1 MPALSV
7 RSQGSR
13 AANPGHTLTLSGIH
27 APRTTNQD
35 DDVAVSA
42 DAAAVRAPAPKARR
56 QALAGAGLV
65 SAATLGAGVLI
76 YGFHVLAARRLGPE
90 AYGQIAVLWAAL
102 FLTVI
107 VLFRPL
113 EQTTSRETANR
124 LARDEEARTVVK
136 AVGRLAAGLL
146 LALGLGLA
154 LGWSFVTDR
163 LFLGNDAMTTMLLAG
178 IAFYGGAY
186 VTRGLLAGTRWFPG
200 YALGLVADSVVRL
213 LVAAPLIVFA
223 SQDLAAA
230 AIAVAGL
237 GGLVVPLAVGRK
249 RLRKAIDA
257 GASHSS
263 FRLRSALGFA
273 MPAAVVA
280 AADQVLV
287 NGGPLLVMLGG
298 GAGASKAAGVV
309 FAATMLVRVPVYLF
323 QGLAASLLPNLT
335 RLQAVDGGI
344 RFRRAVQQTV
354 VLLSA
359 GGVVIVTGA
368 ALFGP
373 EGMQLLYGDDFTA
386 GRLELVLLAAG
397 VAFYLGAAT
406 FSQAL
411 LALGAAGRAAI
422 AWTAAATLFVALYA
436 VVPGEP
442 LFRIAVA
449 FLGATAGALVGTAAT
464 LLRVGAR

>member
-1 MPALSV
+1 ML
-7 RSQGSR
+7 
-13 AANPGHTLTLSGIH
+13 
-27 APRTTNQD
+27 
-35 DDVAVSA
+35 
-42 DAAAVRAPAPKARR
+42 KARK

-65 SAATLGAGVLI
+65 SAATLGAGLLI
-76 YGFHVLAARRLGPE
+76 YGFHVLAARKLGPE

-124 LARDEEARTVVK
+124 LARGEEAGTVVR

-154 LGWSFVTDR
+154 LAWTFVTDR
-163 LFLGNDAMTTMLLAG
+163 LFLGNDGMTAMLLAG
-178 IAFYGGAY
+178 IVFYGGAY

-200 YALGLVADSVVRL
+200 YGLGLIADSVVRL
-213 LVAAPLIVFA
+213 LVAAPLVLIA
-223 SQDLAAA
+223 SQNLAAA
-230 AIAVAGL
+230 AIAAAGL
-237 GGLVVPLAVGRK
+237 GGLAVPLLVGRR
-249 RLRKAIDA
+249 RLRAALA
-257 GASHSS
+257 GSQDSS
-263 FRLRSALGFA
+263 FRLGSALGFA
-273 MPAAVVA
+273 MPAGVVA

-298 GAGASKAAGVV
+298 GAGASKAAGLV

-323 QGLAASLLPNLT
+323 QGFAASLLPNLT
-335 RLQAVDGGI
+335 RLQAVDGSI
-344 RFRRAVQQTV
+344 RFRRAVRQTV
-354 VLLSA
+354 LLLLA
-359 GGVVIVTGA
+359 GGVVIVAGA
-368 ALFGP
+368 AVAGP
-373 EGMQLLYGDDFTA
+373 EGMRILYGDDFTA
-386 GRLELVLLAAG
+386 GRVELVLLAAG

-411 LALGAAGRAAI
+411 LALGAAGRTAI
-422 AWTAAATLFVALYA
+422 GWSASAVLFVALYA

-449 FLGATAGALVGTAAT
+449 FLCATAAGLVATSVT
-464 LLRVGAR
+464 LLRLGGE

>member
-1 MPALSV
+1 VAASAEAVVAAHAL
-7 RSQGSR
+7 
-13 AANPGHTLTLSGIH
+13 
-27 APRTTNQD
+27 
-35 DDVAVSA
+35 
-42 DAAAVRAPAPKARR
+42 KARR

-65 SAATLGAGVLI
+65 SAATLGAGLLI
-76 YGFHVLAARRLGPE
+76 YAFHVLAARKLGPE

-124 LARDEEARTVVK
+124 LARGEEAGTVVR

-163 LFLGNDAMTTMLLAG
+163 LFLGDDAMTAMLLAG
-178 IAFYGGAY
+178 IVFYGGAY
-186 VTRGLLAGTRWFPG
+186 VARGLLAGTRWFPG
-200 YALGLVADSVVRL
+200 YSLGLIADSVVRL
-213 LVAAPLIVFA
+213 LVAAPLVILA

-237 GGLVVPLAVGRK
+237 GGVVVPLVVGHR
-249 RLRKAIDA
+249 RLRRALRGSQD
-257 GASHSS
+257 SS
-263 FRLRSALGFA
+263 FRLGSALGFA
-273 MPAAVVA
+273 MPAGVVA
-280 AADQVLV
+280 GADQVLV

-298 GAGASKAAGVV
+298 GAGASKAAGVI

-335 RLQAVDGGI
+335 RLQAVDGTI
-344 RFRRAVQQTV
+344 RFRRAVHQTV
-354 VLLSA
+354 RLLLV
-359 GGVVIVTGA
+359 GGVVIVAGA

-373 EGMQLLYGDDFTA
+373 EGMQILYGDDFTA
-386 GRLELVLLAAG
+386 GRLELVLLGAG

-411 LALGAAGRAAI
+411 LALGAAGRAAV
-422 AWTAAATLFVALYA
+422 AWTSAAALFVALYA
-436 VVPGEP
+436 LVPGEP

-449 FLGATAGALVGTAAT
+449 FLGATATALLA
-464 LLRVGAR
+464 LSISLIRR

>member
-1 MPALSV
+1 MAVAAEAAVAAPAL
-7 RSQGSR
+7 
-13 AANPGHTLTLSGIH
+13 
-27 APRTTNQD
+27 
-35 DDVAVSA
+35 
-42 DAAAVRAPAPKARR
+42 KARR

-76 YGFHVLAARRLGPE
+76 YGFHVLAARTLGAE

-124 LARDEEARTVVK
+124 LARGEEAATVVR
-136 AVGRLAAGLL
+136 AVSRLAAGLL

-154 LGWSFVTDR
+154 LGWSLVTDR
-163 LFLGNDAMTTMLLAG
+163 LFLGNDAMTAMLLVG
-178 IAFYGGAY
+178 IVFYGGAY
-186 VTRGLLAGTRWFPG
+186 VARGLLAGTRWFPG
-200 YALGLVADSVVRL
+200 YGLGLVADSVVRL
-213 LVAAPLIVFA
+213 IVAAPLVVFA

-230 AIAVAGL
+230 AIAAAGL
-237 GGLVVPLAVGRK
+237 GGLVVPLVVGRR
-249 RLRKAIDA
+249 RLRRALGD
-257 GASHSS
+257 SDHSS
-263 FRLRSALGFA
+263 FRLGSALGFA
-273 MPAAVVA
+273 MPAGIVA
-280 AADQVLV
+280 GADQVLV

-335 RLQAVDGGI
+335 RLHAVDGAI
-344 RFRRAVQQTV
+344 RFRRAVRQTV
-354 VLLSA
+354 VLLLA
-359 GGVVIVTGA
+359 GGVVIVAGA
-368 ALFGP
+368 AVAGP
-373 EGMQLLYGDDFTA
+373 EGMRILYGDDFTA
-386 GRLELVLLAAG
+386 GRLELVLLGAG
-397 VAFYLGAAT
+397 VAFYLGAAA

-422 AWTAAATLFVALYA
+422 AWSSSAVLFVGVYA

-442 LFRIAVA
+442 LFRIGVA
-449 FLGATAGALVGTAAT
+449 FVCATAVGLAAT
-464 LLRVGAR
+464 ATALLRVGSQD

>member
-1 MPALSV
+1 M
-7 RSQGSR
+7 R
-13 AANPGHTLTLSGIH
+13 A
-27 APRTTNQD
+27 QD
-35 DDVAVSA
+35 GGVAVAAEAVVSA
-42 DAAAVRAPAPKARR
+42 PGLKARR

-76 YGFHVLAARRLGPE
+76 YGFHVLAARALGAE

-124 LARDEEARTVVK
+124 LARGEEAATVVR
-136 AVGRLAAGLL
+136 AVSRLAAGLL

-163 LFLGNDAMTTMLLAG
+163 LFLGNDGMTAMLLVG
-178 IAFYGGAY
+178 IVFYGGAY
-186 VTRGLLAGTRWFPG
+186 VARGLLAGTRWFPG
-200 YALGLVADSVVRL
+200 YGLGLVADSVVRL
-213 LVAAPLIVFA
+213 VVAAPLVVFA

-230 AIAVAGL
+230 AIAAAGL
-237 GGLVVPLAVGRK
+237 GGLVVPIVVGRR
-249 RLRKAIDA
+249 RLRRALEGSD
-257 GASHSS
+257 HSS
-263 FRLRSALGFA
+263 FRLGSALGFA
-273 MPAAVVA
+273 MPAGIVA
-280 AADQVLV
+280 GADQVLV

-298 GAGASKAAGVV
+298 GSGASKAAGVV

-335 RLQAVDGGI
+335 RLHAVDGAI
-344 RFRRAVQQTV
+344 RFRRAVRQTV
-354 VLLSA
+354 GLLLV
-359 GGVVIVTGA
+359 GGVAIVAGA
-368 ALFGP
+368 AAAGP
-373 EGMQLLYGDDFTA
+373 EGMRILYGDDFTA
-386 GRLELVLLAAG
+386 GRLELVLLGAG
-397 VAFYLGAAT
+397 VACYLGAAA

-422 AWTAAATLFVALYA
+422 AWSSSAVLFVGVYA

-442 LFRIAVA
+442 LFRIGLA
-449 FLGATAGALVGTAAT
+449 FLCATAAGLAAAAAA
-464 LLRVGAR
+464 LLRVGTGD

>member
-1 MPALSV
+1 M
-7 RSQGSR
+7 
-13 AANPGHTLTLSGIH
+13 
-27 APRTTNQD
+27 
-35 DDVAVSA
+35 AVSA
-42 DAAAVRAPAPKARR
+42 EAAVVRAPVLKARK

-65 SAATLGAGVLI
+65 SAATLGAGLLI
-76 YGFHVLAARRLGPE
+76 YGFHVLAARKLGPE

-124 LARDEEARTVVK
+124 LARGEEAGTVVR

-154 LGWSFVTDR
+154 LAWTFVTDR
-163 LFLGNDAMTTMLLAG
+163 LFLGNDGMTAMLLAG
-178 IAFYGGAY
+178 IVFYGGAY

-200 YALGLVADSVVRL
+200 YGLGLIADSVVRL
-213 LVAAPLIVFA
+213 LVAAPLVLIA
-223 SQDLAAA
+223 SQNLAAA
-230 AIAVAGL
+230 AIAAAGL
-237 GGLVVPLAVGRK
+237 GGLAVPLLVGRR
-249 RLRKAIDA
+249 RLRAALA
-257 GASHSS
+257 GSQDSS
-263 FRLRSALGFA
+263 FRLGSALGFA
-273 MPAAVVA
+273 MPAGVVA

-298 GAGASKAAGVV
+298 GAGASKAAGLV

-323 QGLAASLLPNLT
+323 QGFAASLLPNLT
-335 RLQAVDGGI
+335 RLQAVDGSI
-344 RFRRAVQQTV
+344 RFRRAVRQTV
-354 VLLSA
+354 LLLLA
-359 GGVVIVTGA
+359 GGVVIVAGA
-368 ALFGP
+368 AVAGP
-373 EGMQLLYGDDFTA
+373 EGMRILYGDDFTA
-386 GRLELVLLAAG
+386 GRVELVLLAAG

-411 LALGAAGRAAI
+411 LALGAAGRTAI
-422 AWTAAATLFVALYA
+422 GWSASAVLFVALYA

-449 FLGATAGALVGTAAT
+449 FLCATAAGLVATSVT
-464 LLRVGAR
+464 LLRLGGE

>member
-1 MPALSV
+1 M
-7 RSQGSR
+7 
-13 AANPGHTLTLSGIH
+13 
-27 APRTTNQD
+27 
-35 DDVAVSA
+35 AVSEG
-42 DAAAVRAPAPKARR
+42 AVISTPARKPRR

-65 SAATLGAGVLI
+65 SAATLGSGLLI
-76 YGFHVLAARRLGPE
+76 YGFHVLAARKLGPE

-124 LARDEEARTVVK
+124 LARGEEAGTVLW
-136 AVGRLAAGLL
+136 AVSRLAAGLL
-146 LALGLGLA
+146 LALALGVA
-154 LGWSFVTDR
+154 LGWSFITER
-163 LFLGNDAMTTMLLAG
+163 LFLGNNNMTAMLLVG

-186 VTRGLLAGTRWFPG
+186 VARGLLAGTRWFPG
-200 YALGLVADSVVRL
+200 YGLGLVADSVVRL
-213 LVAAPLIVFA
+213 LVAAPLLVFA

-230 AIAVAGL
+230 AIAAAGL
-237 GGLVVPLAVGRK
+237 GGLVVPLAVGHR
-249 RLRKAIDA
+249 RLRKALS
-257 GASHSS
+257 GSNESS
-263 FRLRSALGFA
+263 FRLGSALGFA
-273 MPAAVVA
+273 MPAGVVA
-280 AADQVLV
+280 GADQVLV

-335 RLQAVDGGI
+335 RLHAVDGAI
-344 RFRRAVQQTV
+344 RFRRAVYQTV
-354 VLLSA
+354 GLLLA
-359 GGVVIVTGA
+359 GGVLIVAGA
-368 ALFGP
+368 ALAGP
-373 EGMQLLYGDDFTA
+373 QGMRVLYGDDFIV
-386 GRLELVLLAAG
+386 GRLELVLLGAG

-411 LALGAAGRAAI
+411 LALGAAGRTAI
-422 AWTAAATLFVALYA
+422 GWTSAAALFVALYA

-449 FLGATAGALVGTAAT
+449 FLAATATGLVALAAT
-464 LLRVGAR
+464 LLRLGAD

>member
-1 MPALSV
+1 VPALSV
-7 RSQGSR
+7 RWQPGAR
-13 AANPGHTLTLSGIH
+13 ANPGHTLTLSGIH
-27 APRTTNQD
+27 LSTTCNQD

-42 DAAAVRAPAPKARR
+42 DAAAVRTPLPKARR

-65 SAATLGAGVLI
+65 SAATLGAGLLI
-76 YGFHVLAARRLGPE
+76 YAFHVLAARRLGPE

-146 LALGLGLA
+146 LALGLAIA
-154 LGWSFVTDR
+154 LGWAFITDR
-163 LFLGNDAMTTMLLAG
+163 LFLGNNAMTAMLLAG
-178 IAFYGGAY
+178 IVFYGGAY

-200 YALGLVADSVVRL
+200 YALGLIADSVVRL
-213 LVAAPLIVFA
+213 LVAAPLVIIA

-230 AIAVAGL
+230 AIAAAGL

-257 GASHSS
+257 GTDDSS
-263 FRLRSALGFA
+263 FRLRSALRFA
-273 MPAAVVA
+273 MPLGVVA
-280 AADQVLV
+280 GADQVLV

-335 RLQAVDGGI
+335 RLQAVDGAI
-344 RFRRAVQQTV
+344 RFRRAVQHT
-354 VLLSA
+354 VLLLFA
-359 GGVVIVTGA
+359 GGVVIVAGA
-368 ALFGP
+368 AVAGP
-373 EGMQLLYGDDFTA
+373 EGMRILYGDDFAA

-422 AWTAAATLFVALYA
+422 AWSVAATLFVALYA
-436 VVPGEP
+436 IVPGEP

-464 LLRVGAR
+464 LLRLGAR

>member
-1 MPALSV
+1 M
-7 RSQGSR
+7 
-13 AANPGHTLTLSGIH
+13 
-27 APRTTNQD
+27 

-42 DAAAVRAPAPKARR
+42 EAAVVRVPAVKARR

-65 SAATLGAGVLI
+65 SAATLGSGLLI
-76 YGFHVLAARRLGPE
+76 YGFHVLAARKLGPD

-124 LARDEEARTVVK
+124 LARGEEAGTVVL

-154 LGWSFVTDR
+154 LGWTFVTDR
-163 LFLGNDAMTTMLLAG
+163 LFLGNDAMTAMLLAG
-178 IAFYGGAY
+178 IVFYGGAY

-200 YALGLVADSVVRL
+200 YGLGLVADSVVRL
-213 LVAAPLIVFA
+213 LVAAPLVVFA
-223 SQDLAAA
+223 SQNLAAA
-230 AIAVAGL
+230 AIAAAGI
-237 GGLVVPLAVGRK
+237 GGLVVPLVVGRR
-249 RLRKAIDA
+249 RLRTALR
-257 GASHSS
+257 GSSESS
-263 FRLRSALGFA
+263 FRLGSALGFA
-273 MPAAVVA
+273 MPAGVIAG
-280 AADQVLV
+280 ADQVVV

-335 RLQAVDGGI
+335 RLQAVDGAI

-354 VLLSA
+354 GLLLV
-359 GGVVIVTGA
+359 GGVVIVVGA
-368 ALFGP
+368 ALAGP
-373 EGMQLLYGDDFTA
+373 EGMQILYGDDFAA
-386 GRLELVLLAAG
+386 GRLELVLLGAG

-422 AWTAAATLFVALYA
+422 AWSSSAVLFVVLYA

-442 LFRIAVA
+442 LFRIGVA
-449 FLGATAGALVGTAAT
+449 FLGATAVGLAATAAA
-464 LLRVGAR
+464 LLKLGAD

>member
-1 MPALSV
+1 VPALSG
-7 RSQGSR
+7 RSHSDA

-27 APRTTNQD
+27 LPTTCNQD

-42 DAAAVRAPAPKARR
+42 EAAVRAPALKARR

-65 SAATLGAGVLI
+65 SAATLGAGLLI
-76 YGFHVLAARRLGPE
+76 YAFHVLAARRLGPE

-124 LARDEEARTVVK
+124 LARGEEARTVVK
-136 AVGRLAAGLL
+136 AVGRLAVGLL
-146 LALGLGLA
+146 LAIGLGIA
-154 LGWSFVTDR
+154 LGWAFITDR
-163 LFLGNDAMTTMLLAG
+163 LFLGNDAMTAMLLAG
-178 IAFYGGAY
+178 IVFYGGAY

-213 LVAAPLIVFA
+213 LVAAPLVIFA

-230 AIAVAGL
+230 AIAAAGL
-237 GGLVVPLAVGRK
+237 GGLVVPLLVGRK
-249 RLRKAIDA
+249 RLRTAID
-257 GASHSS
+257 GADDSS

-273 MPAAVVA
+273 MPAGVVA
-280 AADQVLV
+280 GADQVLV

-335 RLQAVDGGI
+335 RLQAVDGAI
-344 RFRRAVQQTV
+344 RFRRAVQHT
-354 VLLSA
+354 VLLLFA
-359 GGVVIVTGA
+359 GGIVIVAGA
-368 ALFGP
+368 AVAGP
-373 EGMQLLYGDDFTA
+373 EGMQILYGDDFAA

-422 AWTAAATLFVALYA
+422 AWSAAATLFVGLYA

-464 LLRVGAR
+464 LLRLGAR

>member
-1 MPALSV
+1 MV
-7 RSQGSR
+7 
-13 AANPGHTLTLSGIH
+13 
-27 APRTTNQD
+27 PRTQD
-35 DDVAVSA
+35 GRVAA
-42 DAAAVRAPAPKARR
+42 TAEAAVARAPAPRARR

-65 SAATLGAGVLI
+65 SAATLGAGILI
-76 YGFHVLAARRLGPE
+76 YGFHVLAARTLGPE

-113 EQTTSRETANR
+113 EQTTSRETSNR
-124 LARDEEARTVVK
+124 LARGEEAVTVLH
-136 AVGRLAAGLL
+136 AVARLAAGLL
-146 LALGLGLA
+146 LALGLGLG
-154 LGWSFVTDR
+154 LGWAFVTDR
-163 LFLGNDAMTTMLLAG
+163 LFLGNDAMTAMLLAG
-178 IAFYGGAY
+178 IVFYGGAY

-200 YALGLVADSVVRL
+200 YGLGLIADSVVRL
-213 LVAAPLIVFA
+213 LVAAPLVLFA

-237 GGLVVPLAVGRK
+237 GGLLVPLAVGRK
-249 RLRKAIDA
+249 RLRSAIQ
-257 GASHSS
+257 GSNHSS
-263 FRLRSALGFA
+263 FQLRSALGFA
-273 MPAAVVA
+273 MPAGVVA
-280 AADQVLV
+280 GADQVLV

-298 GAGASKAAGVV
+298 GPGASKAAGVV

-335 RLQAVDGGI
+335 RLQAVDGGL

-354 VLLSA
+354 GLLFA
-359 GGVVIVTGA
+359 GGVVIVAGA
-368 ALFGP
+368 AVAGP
-373 EGMQLLYGDDFTA
+373 EGMSILYGDDFAA

-422 AWTAAATLFVALYA
+422 GWTTAAALFVALYA

-449 FLGATAGALVGTAAT
+449 FLGATAAALVATSAT
-464 LLRVGAR
+464 LLRLGAD

>member
-1 MPALSV
+1 MTT
-7 RSQGSR
+7 RSGRLDGR
-13 AANPGHTLTLSGIH
+13 AQPNPGHGLTVSGIH
-27 APRTTNQD
+27 SARPGHQD
-35 DDVAVSA
+35 GRVAISA
-42 DAAAVRAPAPKARR
+42 EAAVVRAPAPRARR

-65 SAATLGAGVLI
+65 SAATLGAGLLI
-76 YGFHVLAARRLGPE
+76 YAFHVLAARRLGPE

-124 LARDEEARTVVK
+124 LARGEEAGTVVK

-146 LALGLGLA
+146 LLLGLGLA
-154 LGWSFVTDR
+154 LGWAFVTDR
-163 LFLGNDAMTTMLLAG
+163 LFLGNDAMTAMLLAG
-178 IAFYGGAY
+178 IVFYGGAY

-200 YALGLVADSVVRL
+200 YGLGLVADSLVRL
-213 LVAAPLIVFA
+213 LVALPLVVVA
-223 SQDLAAA
+223 SQNLAAA
-230 AIAVAGL
+230 AIAAAGL
-237 GGLVVPLAVGRK
+237 GGLVVPLAVGHR
-249 RLRKAIDA
+249 RLRKALA
-257 GASHSS
+257 GSEHSS
-263 FRLRSALGFA
+263 FRLGSAVGFA
-273 MPAAVVA
+273 LPAGVVA
-280 AADQVLV
+280 GADQVLV

-335 RLQAVDGGI
+335 RLQAVDGAI
-344 RFRRAVQQTV
+344 RFRRAVRQTV
-354 VLLSA
+354 GLLLA
-359 GGVVIVTGA
+359 GGVVIVAGA
-368 ALFGP
+368 AVAGP
-373 EGMQLLYGDDFTA
+373 EGMRILYGDDFHA

-397 VAFYLGAAT
+397 VASYLGAAT

-422 AWTAAATLFVALYA
+422 AWSAAATLFVTLYA

-449 FLGATAGALVGTAAT
+449 FLGATTAALVATSAT
-464 LLRVGAR
+464 LLRLQG